1 MSMSLSLQELIHA
14 DCRYVDDHEE
24 RHGSV
29 VGVARES
36 GYADVKTAAAI
47 EIQRV
52 FRGYLSR

>member
-1 MSMSLSLQELIHA
+1 MLMSFSLQALIRA
-14 DCRYVDDHEE
+14 DCRYLDDREE
-24 RHGSV
+24 RPGSV
-29 VGVARES
+29 VGAAREP